1 MSVNKRFPQ
10 QGELVIGTV
19 TRVMRHGVNVRLEE
33 YDGLEAFVPLSEIS
47 MKWVRNIRDYLR
59 EGQRTVFRVVRSSPE
74 NLQVDVSLR
83 RVTLKERA
91 EKMAEWNRVVKVSK
105 MLSILAEKTG
115 VDKSV
120 IEEGLVKP
128 AAERHVDLYGLM
140 EDIASGD
147 EVPQWVSLPKEV
159 KDALAEL
166 CKKEIKKTVSVSKVP
181 IRLYAGRSGVGVIR
195 RAAQEAMSLA
205 GSGEKLSITVI
216 GPPRYLLRVEAATP
230 ERVEELKQ
238 QALNRMAQIMSEH
251 GGVAAIEEEEAK
263 KK

>member
-1 MSVNKRFPQ
+1 MSAGGRFPQ

-19 TRVMRHGVNVRLEE
+19 TRVMRHGVVVRLEE

-47 MKWVRNIRDYLR
+47 MKWVRNIRDFLR

-74 NLQVDVSLR
+74 SLQVDVSLR
-83 RVTLKERA
+83 RVTPKEKA
-91 EKMAEWNRVVKVSK
+91 EKMAEWNKVVKVSK

-120 IEEGLVKP
+120 IEAGLVKP
-128 AAERHVDLYGLM
+128 AAERRRDLYELM
-140 EDIASGD
+140 EDIAAGD
-147 EVPQWVSLPKEV
+147 EVPSWVNLPAEV
-159 KDALAEL
+159 KSALVEF
-166 CKKEIKKTVSVSKVP
+166 CKKEIKKTVSVSRVFVN
-181 IRLYAGRSGVGVIR
+181 LYAGRGGVGVIR

-205 GSGEKLSITVI
+205 GGGEKLSITVI

-238 QALNRMAQIMSEH
+238 LAIKRMAQIVSEH
-251 GGVAAIEEEEAK
+251 GGRASVEEGK
-263 KK
+263 K